1 MGTKTI
7 AAERR
12 IVTMSGPSILGA
24 EVRTMKQKATQ
35 ARVMNTIWVRF
46 SFLRIVS
53 LLIDETKIR
62 RNIVILYVIIR

>member
-35 ARVMNTIWVRF
+35 ARVMNTICVRF
-46 SFLRIVS
+46 SFLRIITY
-53 LLIDETKIR
+53 LIDETKIR